1 MAEPLRWESKALLI
15 KTEAAYGTDAA
26 PTAADAM
33 LVTDVEFRPMEG
45 TDEARNLEMP
55 WLGAD
60 EELPAGLHAI
70 LTFSVELVGSGTAG
84 TAPAWSPIARACGLA
99 EVITA
104 ATSVEYRPVSRGH
117 EAVTVHF
124 FIESTKHALIGT
136 RGTAVLQV
144 EAQKIPKLRVT
155 LTGLWRKPTKQA
167 PPAGISF
174 AGFKDPELATSVN
187 TPVYKIDGITMVMRS
202 TNLDLGCDVQGR
214 FLVGSESIL
223 IADRGE
229 SIAAVV
235 EAMELDVFDPFDAAV
250 ERRKVPFLMQH
261 GTDPGFIT
269 EVECSKCQVKRLSG
283 YQNNQKIVEWPLSL
297 TPLPTAGN
305 DQFTITLK

>member
-15 KTEAAYGTDAA
+15 KTETAYGTDSA

-104 ATSVEYRPVSRGH
+104 GATVEYHPVSRSH
-117 EAVTVHF
+117 EAVSVYF
-124 FIESTKHALIGT
+124 FIESTKHALIGA
-136 RGTAVLQV
+136 RGTAVVQV

-202 TNLDLGCDVQGR
+202 TNLDFGNDVQGR
-214 FLVGSESIL
+214 FLIGSESIL
-223 IADRGE
+223 IVDRAE

-235 EAMELDVFDPFDAAV
+235 EAQELDVFDPFDAAV

-269 EVECSKCQVKRLSG
+269 EIDCPTCQVKRLTG